1 MSEHEATDTEKAAQS
16 LHHAAVVAF
25 TALDT
30 LAEMID
36 TTYGTDPQAGIGG
49 LIEGIAGNLRRA
61 ADTFEPHLR

>member
-1 MSEHEATDTEKAAQS
+1 MSEHEATDKEQAARS

-30 LAEMID
+30 LAAMID
-36 TTYGTDPQAGIGG
+36 TTYNTDPAAGIGG

-61 ADTFEPHLR
+61 ADTFEPHLK